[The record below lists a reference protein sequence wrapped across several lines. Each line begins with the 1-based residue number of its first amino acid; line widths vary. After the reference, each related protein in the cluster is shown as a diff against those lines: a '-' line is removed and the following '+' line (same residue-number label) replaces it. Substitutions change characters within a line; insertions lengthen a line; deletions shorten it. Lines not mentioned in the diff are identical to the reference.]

1 MKCDFVIKFKMSI
14 NDDTN
19 VLSCLDV
26 EIQERKKKKNILR
39 CFFAALLP

>member
-1 MKCDFVIKFKMSI
+1 MLFFVKNYLFLILFVKCDFVIKFKMSI

-26 EIQERKKKKNILR
+26 EIQERK
-39 CFFAALLP
+39 